1 MEESNDINIL
11 YTNTPKPKNLNM
23 KQIKIIYWVST
34 ILIAGLMLFSGI
46 TNAIS
51 TKEALDLF
59 KTLGYPAYLSPF
71 LGIAKILGAIA
82 ILVPGYPRLKEWAY
96 AGLTF
101 DLLGAAYSGVAVGG
115 PLSGLLFFA
124 VFFAVLAVSYIYPHT
139 KLKASPIPAP
149 AL

>member
-1 MEESNDINIL
+1 MDNGLSTMDLLI
-11 YTNTPKPKNLNM
+11 PKPKNLNM
-23 KQIKIIYWVST
+23 KQIKIIYWIST

-59 KTLGYPAYLSPF
+59 KALGYPAYLSPF
-71 LGIAKILGAIA
+71 LGIAKILGAVA

-115 PLSGLLFFA
+115 PLGGLLFFA
-124 VFFAVLAVSYIYPHT
+124 VILAVLAVSYIYHHK